1 MYHTSPRSAPSSAI
15 VGPVRLVLVTQDFPP
30 RRGGIQTHALEL
42 ARRLAPRLDAF
53 AVIAPAVEGAPEA
66 DREMPWR
73 VLRSGTSD
81 TMIAAAGPLL
91 LELALAEG
99 FDHTLH
105 AQWSTTPAALGLRG
119 LGRVRKVATFVYGR
133 ELLLAPWRKT
143 PLAQR
148 GYDLV
153 RRRSLGAVDR
163 VLAISRYTAGLACE
177 LGVAEERVRITGCGT
192 DPERFRPVDAS
203 ALRERLGLGGRRVLL
218 TLARLVPRKGI
229 DSVLRALPAVRR
241 AVPEV
246 AYVVCGEGPEREQL
260 ERLARELGVQDLV
273 RFAGGVPD
281 GELTHWYCAGDVFVM
296 PSRSEPPDV
305 EGFGIVFLEAGACE
319 RPVVAAR
326 AGGVPD
332 AVADGVS
339 GLLVTPGDVDE
350 LAAKLVELLRD
361 PARAAELGRQG
372 RARVV
377 AELNWERVAERTLE
391 ALE

>member
-1 MYHTSPRSAPSSAI
+1 M
-15 VGPVRLVLVTQDFPP
+15 RLVLVTQDFPP
-30 RRGGIQTHALEL
+30 RRGGIQTYALEL
-42 ARRLAPRLDAF
+42 ARRLGPRLEGF
-53 AVIAPAVEGAPEA
+53 AVIAPAVEGAAEV
-66 DREMPWR
+66 DRELPCR

-81 TMIAAAGPLL
+81 TLIAAAAPLL
-91 LELALAEG
+91 LELALEG

-105 AQWSTTPAALGLRG
+105 AQWSTTPAALGLRAV
-119 LGRVRKVATFVYGR
+119 GRVHQVATLTYGR
-133 ELLLAPWRKT
+133 ELLLAPWSKA

-148 GYDLV
+148 GYDAV

-163 VLAISRYTAGLACE
+163 VLALGTYTAGLVRE
-177 LGVAEERVRITGCGT
+177 LGVAAERIHITGCGT

-203 ALRERLGLGGRRVLL
+203 ALRERLGLAQRRVLL
-218 TLARLVPRKGI
+218 TIARLVARKGI

-241 AVPEV
+241 AVPDV
-246 AYVVCGEGPEREQL
+246 AYVVCGDGPERERL
-260 ERLARELGVQDLV
+260 EGLARELGVLDLV

-281 GELTHWYCAGDVFVM
+281 EELAEWYCAGDVFVM

-332 AVADGVS
+332 AVAEGVS

-350 LAAKLVELLRD
+350 LAAKLVDLLRD
-361 PARAAELGRQG
+361 PARAAELGRNG
-372 RARVV
+372 RARVL
-377 AELNWERVAERTLE
+377 AELNWDRVTERTLD
-391 ALE
+391 ALQ